1 LNSRLPHGSLHLR
14 LKLVSTW
21 TVLRGCLIAAILII
35 SIKADSSAAVPEC
48 PSERSITSTLRDE
61 TATLRIPTDI
71 SLLYRPL
78 NSPALVIEAGFDA
91 KGSLTCASPFSG
103 LSPYWP
109 AAIAVLSAGQSLR
122 TSASGFSEI
131 VAFEDPARPAVRRA
145 WDLGRSAQR
154 CRVSLGLE
162 TMLQLGAGQIF
173 MKRPQEAAACFDLA
187 LHIDPNSVSANYGA
201 AIAAGLLGDSRSRIG
216 HYEKTVLLSPRF
228 YEARLDLASAQ
239 QFTVGGETAVVTLQ
253 GILADS
259 PPLPIRR
266 RVYDALV
273 SVYDRAKRRRD
284 AAGAKRS
291 LVMTESEGR
300 RRAPTLV
307 DAALI
312 TFDTS
317 NLAACEEEIGD
328 YEHAAQDFAEAV
340 RLSNVPNLSG
350 AVRYEADLGRI
361 RSIRKLGQ
369 DEPAR
374 KDCADW
380 LGRLS
385 DAGNELEDQN
395 WGGKTISLARWEF
408 SCGDFDKATKLLRS
422 ERQRKPNSDAPYL
435 VLERAYRARGESDLG
450 DKAHVLAERIRTAH
464 DQAILRAILSEAEDL
479 SKQGAGPHIP

>member
-1 LNSRLPHGSLHLR
+1 MEVLHLR

-21 TVLRGCLIAAILII
+21 TVLRGCLAAAVLLI
-35 SIKADSSAAVPEC
+35 SIKADPSAAVPEC
-48 PSERSITSTLRDE
+48 PSERFITSTLRDK
-61 TATLRIPTDI
+61 TATLRIPTEI
-71 SLLYRPL
+71 LLLYRPL

-91 KGSLTCASPFSG
+91 KGGLTCASPLSG
-103 LSPYWP
+103 LSLYWP
-109 AAIAVLSAGQSLR
+109 AAIAALSAGQSLR
-122 TSASGFSEI
+122 ASASGFSEI

-145 WDLGRSAQR
+145 WELGRSAQR
-154 CRVSLGLE
+154 CQVSSDVG
-162 TMLQLGAGQIF
+162 TILQLGAGHIF
-173 MKRPQEAAACFDLA
+173 MKRPQEAAACFNLA
-187 LHIDPNSVSANYGA
+187 LHIDPNSVPANYGA
-201 AIAAGLLGDSRSRIG
+201 AIAAGLLGDSASRIG

-239 QFTVGGETAVVTLQ
+239 QFAVGVETAVVTLQ

-273 SVYDRAKRRRD
+273 FVYDRAKRRRD

-291 LVMTESEGR
+291 LVMTESEVR
-300 RRAPTLV
+300 RRDPALV
-307 DAALI
+307 DEALM
-312 TFDTS
+312 TSDTS
-317 NLAACEEEIGD
+317 DLAGREEEIGD

-340 RLSNVPNLSG
+340 RLSSVPNLSG

-361 RSIRKLGQ
+361 RSIRRLRQ

-380 LGRLS
+380 QRRLS
-385 DAGNELEDQN
+385 DAGDELEDQH

-408 SCGDFDKATKLLRS
+408 SCGDFEKATELLRS
-422 ERQRKPNSDAPYL
+422 ERQRKPNSDVPYL
-435 VLERAYRARGESDLG
+435 VLEGAYRARGDSDLG

-479 SKQGAGPHIP
+479 LKQGAGPHIP